1 MDKGIMD
8 KDKSLQT
15 HTISITGMSCAS
27 CVGKIEKALMRK
39 EGVKKA
45 TINFATE
52 RAMVEFDPNI
62 TNGKDVEKVIED
74 TGYNVVGKGADN
86 VLKLKIVGMDN
97 PHCVSTISGALD
109 KLPGIVD
116 KELLIT
122 EKAIINF
129 DPKKVSASK
138 IKKTIKSLGYE
149 PLGETAS
156 LDTEKKAREKEIRNL
171 KIRTFTAIGFS
182 LPLLYAA
189 MIVPFFNLSIPA
201 IIETNMTLIQFVL
214 ATPVLI
220 AGSLFYSRGIL
231 ALIKTKAA
239 TMDTLVAIGTG
250 TAYVYSLVIS
260 IFIWR
265 GRTGYT
271 IHHLYF
277 EVAALLI
284 AFILLGKY
292 LEAIAKGQTSE
303 AIKKLMG
310 LQAKKAVVL
319 RGKEEVEIPIEEVKA
334 GDLVVV
340 KPGQKIPVDGIVQS
354 GYSSVDESMIT
365 GESIPVEKKKGDRVV
380 GATINKTGSFIFKA
394 TKVGSETALAQIIK
408 LVEDAQG
415 SKAPIQALADKVSAY
430 FVPAVVVIAV
440 IASLVWFFLG
450 MGFPFALTIFVAVLI
465 IACPC
470 ALGLATPT
478 AIMVG
483 TGKGAENGI
492 LIKSAEALQKA
503 HEIGTIV
510 FDKTGTLTKGKP
522 EVTDIIV
529 QKGFVHEEVLQLAAI
544 AEKRSEHPLGEA
556 IVKKAKEWRISL
568 PDPTGFKAIIGRG
581 LEAKHKGKIIY
592 LGNRKL
598 MQEKN
603 INFQSIEKQ
612 LQQLENEGKTAMILV
627 VNKKL
632 AGIVAVADTLKEGS
646 KRAVQVLHELKKE
659 VVMITGDNKRT
670 ADAIA
675 KLVGIDQV
683 LAEVLPKDKANQIK
697 KLQEQGKKVAM
708 VGDGINDAPAL
719 AQADIGIAIG
729 SGTDVAI
736 ESADIVLIK
745 EDVLDVATAM
755 DLSRYAMKKVKQN
768 LFWAFFYNSVGIPV
782 AAGLLYPFTGWLLS
796 PVIAGAAMA
805 FSSVS
810 VVGNSLSMK
819 RWRPKK

>member
-365 GESIPVEKKKGDRVV
+365 GESIPVEKSKGSTVI
-380 GATINKTGSFIFKA
+380 GSTINKTGSFRFKA
-394 TKVGSETALAQIIK
+394 TKVGKDTALARIIK
-408 LVEDAQG
+408 FVEDAQG
-415 SKAPIQALADKVSAY
+415 SKAPIQELVDKISAY
-430 FVPAVVVIAV
+430 FVPLVVALAI
-440 IASLVWFFLG
+440 ISFSIWYFLG
-450 MGFPFALTIFVAVLI
+450 FGFAFALTIFVAVLI

-478 AIMVG
+478 AVMVG
-483 TGKGAENGI
+483 TGLGANNGI
-492 LIKSAEALQKA
+492 LIKSAEALQVTCA
-503 HEIGTIV
+503 IDCVV

-522 EVTDIIV
+522 QVTDIVAFGTATSKDVLKYSSIV
-529 QKGFVHEEVLQLAAI
+529 
-544 AEKRSEHPLGEA
+544 EKNSEHPLGDA
-556 IVKKAKEWRISL
+556 IVTKAKEEGMRIPNVSSFQSI
-568 PDPTGFKAIIGRG
+568 TGKGI
-581 LEAKHKGKIIY
+581 EATYGGKIIY
-592 LGNRKL
+592 LGNRAL
-598 MQEKN
+598 MKQYN
-603 INFQSIEKQ
+603 IHVNAIEDKMRT
-612 LQQLENEGKTAMILV
+612 LEDEGKTVMIL
-627 VNKKL
+627 
-632 AGIVAVADTLKEGS
+632 AF
-646 KRAVQVLHELKKE
+646 
-659 VVMITGDNKRT
+659 
-670 ADAIA
+670 
-675 KLVGIDQV
+675 
-683 LAEVLPKDKANQIK
+683 
-697 KLQEQGKKVAM
+697 GKKS
-708 VGDGINDAPAL
+708 L
-719 AQADIGIAIG
+719 R
-729 SGTDVAI
+729 
-736 ESADIVLIK
+736 
-745 EDVLDVATAM
+745 
-755 DLSRYAMKKVKQN
+755 DLKNICR
-768 LFWAFFYNSVGIPV
+768 
-782 AAGLLYPFTGWLLS
+782 
-796 PVIAGAAMA
+796 MA
-805 FSSVS
+805 RF
-810 VVGNSLSMK
+810 
-819 RWRPKK
+819 

>member
-1 MDKGIMD
+1 MN

-15 HTISITGMSCAS
+15 HTISIAGMSCAS
-27 CVGKIEKALMRK
+27 CVGKIEKALRRK

-62 TNGKDVEKVIED
+62 TNEKDVEKVIED

-97 PHCVSTISGALD
+97 PHCVGTISGALD

-116 KELLIT
+116 KELLVT
-122 EKAIINF
+122 EKAAISF

-138 IKKTIKSLGYE
+138 IKKIIKSLGYE
-149 PLGETAS
+149 PLEETAS
-156 LDTEKKAREKEIRNL
+156 LDMEKKAREKEVQNL
-171 KIRTFTAIGFS
+171 KLRFFISGIFS
-182 LPLLYAA
+182 LPLLYVA

-201 IIETNMTLIQFVL
+201 IIGTNMALIQFVL

-250 TAYVYSLVIS
+250 TAYIYSLVIS
-260 IFIWR
+260 IFIWG

-271 IHHLYF
+271 IHDLYY

-292 LEAIAKGQTSE
+292 LEAVAKGQTSE

-310 LQAKKAVVL
+310 LQAKKAIVL

-365 GESIPVEKKKGDRVV
+365 GESIPVEKKNGDKVV

-430 FVPAVVVIAV
+430 FVPAVVGIAV

-450 MGFPFALTIFVAVLI
+450 MGFPFALIIFVAVLI

-529 QKGFVHEEVLQLAAI
+529 QKGFVDEEVLQLAAI

-556 IVKKAKEWRISL
+556 IVKKAKERNISL
-568 PDPTGFKAIIGRG
+568 PDPTGFKALIGMG
-581 LEAKHKGKIIY
+581 LEAKYKGKIIY

-603 INFQSIEKQ
+603 INFQPIEKQ

-627 VNKKL
+627 VDKKL

-646 KRAVQVLHELKKE
+646 KRAVQVLHELEKE

-675 KLVGIDQV
+675 KLVGIDRV

-755 DLSRYAMKKVKQN
+755 DLSGYTMKKIKQN
-768 LFWAFFYNSVGIPV
+768 LFWAFFYNSAGIPV

-796 PVIAGAAMA
+796 PIIAGAAMA

-810 VVGNSLSMK
+810 VLSNSLSMK